1 MSRRVWK
8 AVEIKARE
16 VGMAEAEG
24 GEKERRGRKEARRE
38 GTKERD
44 RKEEEKTKER
54 KNGEDSRR
62 IGDLEQRRRSGKV
75 WRGSKGVGAR
85 ALS

>member
-44 RKEEEKTKER
+44 RKEEEKTK
-54 KNGEDSRR
+54 
-62 IGDLEQRRRSGKV
+62 
-75 WRGSKGVGAR
+75 
-85 ALS
+85 